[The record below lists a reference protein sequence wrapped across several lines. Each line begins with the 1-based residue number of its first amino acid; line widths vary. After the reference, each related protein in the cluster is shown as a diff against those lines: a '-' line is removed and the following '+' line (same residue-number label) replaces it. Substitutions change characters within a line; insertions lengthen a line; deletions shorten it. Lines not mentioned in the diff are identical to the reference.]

1 MDCATETNWTTVGAP
16 FVYTW
21 CTPCH
26 SPTLTGADRQGAP
39 EGVDFATLADVQGQ
53 AAAFEARVFA
63 ESGMMPPAAMCALA
77 AIVADIALEVFGY
90 ADIASAGG
98 ALHRARGGERRY
110 DCVVPILSNAHT
122 RPRRR

>member
-1 MDCATETNWTTVGAP
+1 MLWFFLACGGGGTDSAESAAVTSPVDCATETNWTTVGAP

-39 EGVDFATLADVQGQ
+39 EGANFATLADVQGQ

-63 ESGMMPPAAMCALA
+63 ESGMMPPAGGPSTAELEAVA
-77 AIVADIALEVFGY
+77 AWL
-90 ADIASAGG
+90 
-98 ALHRARGGERRY
+98 
-110 DCVVPILSNAHT
+110 DCGLPE
-122 RPRRR
+122 